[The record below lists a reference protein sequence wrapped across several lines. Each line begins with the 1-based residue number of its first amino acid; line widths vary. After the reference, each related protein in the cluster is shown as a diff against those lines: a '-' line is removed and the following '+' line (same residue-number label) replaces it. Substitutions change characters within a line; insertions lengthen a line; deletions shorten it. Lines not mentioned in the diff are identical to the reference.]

1 VCFFKKA
8 FKGEEVCVEDAGKP
22 ENSGVDMTPDGR
34 RFFWA
39 IDVDCRFIG
48 IIFAVKNEKVPVNEK
63 LQLTLKE
70 YYSYSLELVC
80 CLRFDAGEKDFAV
93 VVHPDNLIGTGSSL
107 PGHLSSGHKLIF
119 VKGRG
124 SGFGFLGIL
133 RKEWLK
139 EAGR

>member
-1 VCFFKKA
+1 VEDVSVEECKQAFLLVCFFKKA
-8 FKGEEVCVEDAGKP
+8 FKGDEVCVEGAGKP

-39 IDVDCRFIG
+39 IDVDCRSIS

-63 LQLTLKE
+63 LQLALNK

-93 VVHPDNLIGTGSSL
+93 VVHPDNLTGTGSSL
-107 PGHLSSGHKLIF
+107 P
-119 VKGRG
+119 
-124 SGFGFLGIL
+124 
-133 RKEWLK
+133 
-139 EAGR
+139 